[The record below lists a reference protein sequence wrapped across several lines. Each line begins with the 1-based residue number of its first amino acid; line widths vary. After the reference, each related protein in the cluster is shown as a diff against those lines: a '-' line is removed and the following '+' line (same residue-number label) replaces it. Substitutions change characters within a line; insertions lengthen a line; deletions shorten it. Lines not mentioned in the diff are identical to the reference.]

1 MDLEPDRPKLVSFA
15 DRSFSVS
22 LFIMRLDIHNSVF
35 GNMKMVNDV
44 FPVFFCIVPQYFPMI
59 VLTCVVCSCKLC
71 TRVHEFLEKMM

>member
-1 MDLEPDRPKLVSFA
+1 MVGVDRGRERVDLEPDRPKLVSFA

-44 FPVFFCIVPQYFPMI
+44 SSVFLYRPAILSNDSVD
-59 VLTCVVCSCKLC
+59 LC
-71 TRVHEFLEKMM
+71 CMQL